1 MLARC
6 GFPLLCRRAAGS
18 RGPRAAVCATAD
30 ASRINLWHHI
40 CGWWFNHY
48 VRLWKTTVLLL
59 LAFLWSI
66 CSHDPTIF
74 RDGESLEL
82 L

>member
-40 CGWWFNHY
+40 CGGLIINAAGKPH
-48 VRLWKTTVLLL
+48 L

-66 CSHDPTIF
+66 CPHDPTIF